1 MSNIKS
7 ETDEYW
13 RSQVETIRDDSIHGS
28 MYLGDA
34 ALRVIEDIVTKRLYR
49 NRTELLQLLSKLGNA
64 LVRAKPLMAIIFTRT
79 HRIIEFIQSI
89 PKEEKK
95 IEKIIELTLNE
106 INLIREEAAERQKLI
121 TRFGARLILDQHVIL
136 THSASS
142 IVESVFLEAK
152 RLRKRFRVICTES
165 RPRFEGVQLAKKLA
179 KAGIKTLIIPDADIT
194 RGVNQAHYV
203 FTGADRI
210 TENSFIN
217 KTGTG
222 AIGVLTEKFE
232 KPFYIAASTDKI
244 LLKRTY
250 PVRFRSTNERELLDK
265 PRENLK
271 VQNYYFEE
279 IPIQYL
285 HKIVCETGIFEKVEF
300 IERFL

>member
-1 MSNIKS
+1 MSKVKS

-13 RSQVETIRDDSIHGS
+13 RPLVEEIRNDSVHGS
-28 MYLGDA
+28 MYLGDEV
-34 ALRVIEDIVTKRLYR
+34 LKIVEEIIEKRLYR

-64 LVRAKPLMAIIFTRT
+64 LVRAKPLMAIIFYRS

-89 PKEEKK
+89 PKEEKN

-106 INLIREEAAERQKLI
+106 INTIRKESAERQKQI
-121 TRFGARLILDQHVIL
+121 TRYGARLILDQHIIL

-165 RPRFEGVQLAKKLA
+165 RPRFEGIELAKKLA
-179 KAGIKTLIIPDADIT
+179 KAGIKTLVIPDADIT
-194 RGVNQAHYV
+194 RAVNQAHYV

-222 AIGVLTEKFE
+222 AIAVLTEKFD

-244 LLKRTY
+244 LLKRIY
-250 PVRFRSTNERELLDK
+250 PLRFHSVNKQEIVEK
-265 PRENLK
+265 PEGNLK

-279 IPIQYL
+279 VPIEYL
-285 HKIVCETGIFEKVEF
+285 HKVVCEVGIFEQNEF
-300 IERFL
+300 VDRFL